1 MMPVNIRLSCSG
13 PAALLLAAPIL
24 AQTPAIIEQQQQI
37 LPLPG
42 GLDQVPVFNSNSP
55 EVVQREGI
63 LLSTF
68 PANGKATPAAH
79 LNYAFRGRFD
89 IFAHHIA
96 KPLDPQD
103 LTTLY
108 LGILAYNPGAAPVTV
123 DLLQAASYLSQPD
136 APFVTLPPQQTNDCG
151 GIFAGPGDRV
161 MLDILRQRRQQGW
174 PAQIVIPARS
184 YGLIANLPIPVK
196 GLEPPL
202 NGRSLLIRGRSSG
215 DIYLASLARF
225 APEGAPTL
233 AQWQETLHQGV
244 LVTPRDRP
252 PSPPNQ
258 PGAVIY
264 SRVAGVAL
272 GSRWHNPQQTPIPI
286 PAAGMAFS
294 YPISSLVDGR
304 LGTEQIQTAPLVVR
318 YPDTAYAAHGNY
330 GVEYDLFLPLQ
341 NPSDRPQ
348 TIRLALQTPLKFDA
362 PAPALQFFAEPPNR
376 IFFRG
381 SVRLRYRDDQGTPQS
396 RIIHLV
402 QRQGQQGGDL
412 VRLTLQPNE
421 TRLVRFTMLYPPDA
435 TPPQVLTVETLP
447 PSIPRAGELP

>member
-1 MMPVNIRLSCSG
+1 MMPVNLRLSCGSL
-13 PAALLLAAPIL
+13 AALLWAAPIL
-24 AQTPAIIEQQQQI
+24 AQPPATLEQQQQI

-68 PANGKATPAAH
+68 PASGKATPAAH

-96 KPLDPQD
+96 KPPDPAD

-108 LGILAYNPGAAPVTV
+108 VGILAYNPGATPVTI
-123 DLLQAASYLSQPD
+123 DLLHAASYLSQPD
-136 APFVTLPPQQTNDCG
+136 APFVPLPARQANDLG
-151 GIFAGPGDRV
+151 QIFAGPGDRV
-161 MLDILRQRRQQGW
+161 MLDILRRRRQEGW
-174 PAQIVIPARS
+174 PSQIVLPPRS

-196 GLEPPL
+196 GLDPPL
-202 NGRSLLIRGRSSG
+202 NGRSLLIRARSSG

-225 APEGAPTL
+225 APEDEPTL
-233 AQWQETLHQGV
+233 AQWQETLHQGG

-258 PGAVIY
+258 PGNIIY

-286 PAAGMAFS
+286 PNTGEAFS
-294 YPISSLVDGR
+294 YPLSSLVAGR
-304 LGTEQIQTAPLVVR
+304 LGTDQIQTAPLVVR

-330 GVEYDLFLPLQ
+330 AVEYDLVLPLHNQ
-341 NPSDRPQ
+341 SDRPQ
-348 TIRLALQTPLKFDA
+348 TIRLALQTPIKFDA
-362 PAPALQFFAEPPNR
+362 PAPTLRFFAEPPNR

-381 SVRLRYRDDQGTPQS
+381 SVRLRYRDDQGAPQS

-421 TRLVRFTMLYPPDA
+421 TRFVQFTMLYPPDA

-447 PSIPRAGELP
+447 FPALGERKSP